1 LRSIIIDDDDSAR
14 FLVKHI
20 ANKIDEVD
28 IVADFDNAKDGI
40 KYLNEESIDLVFLDV
55 HMPNFTGFDF
65 IKTLNSPPNIIF
77 TTSDGDFVLDAFE
90 YSSVVDYIL
99 KPVTLERLKKAVDK
113 ALILV
118 NQKKQNSIQAPKEP
132 EKELYVNVDKKL
144 VKINIPEIYLIE
156 AKGDYIQIKTE
167 SNNYIVHSTLKKIEA
182 KLAESYFFRVHKS
195 YLINTRKIIDLQD
208 NTVLINRDVV
218 PVSRKNKSELMKKLN
233 LL

>member
-1 LRSIIIDDDDSAR
+1 
-14 FLVKHI
+14 
-20 ANKIDEVD
+20 
-28 IVADFDNAKDGI
+28 
-40 KYLNEESIDLVFLDV
+40 
-55 HMPNFTGFDF
+55 
-65 IKTLNSPPNIIF
+65 LNSPPNIIF